1 MPVQAADPAIEA
13 LRIAQQKQLDA
24 LQAEYHAK
32 VRGNPNLVKPD
43 GTIDTSHPDY
53 QKTLSEYVQAKGQIQ
68 STFSGQD
75 PRGKE
80 LEAIMKAHGKD
91 VDPTGSAP
99 KDVRADMDITAK
111 TTKTAD
117 AIVATWKANGD
128 DVVYD
133 PEAWHPCQQDQGR
146 HPLGTADQGTT
157 GGQVELLRL
166 LRHAWRQEGDRGE
179 GRRGH
184 QRQGGVRPR
193 QREEIHPRR
202 RGPGEVADAAGRLE

>member
-1 MPVQAADPAIEA
+1 MNRPVDPPVQVQSQRPAQADRRGRDNARAARSLNPMRLLALLVLLVGAFTLGMPVQAADPAIEA

-80 LEAIMKAHGKD
+80 LEAIKKAHGKD

-117 AIVATWKANGD
+117 AISRD
-128 DVVYD
+128 
-133 PEAWHPCQQDQGR
+133 
-146 HPLGTADQGTT
+146 L
-157 GGQVELLRL
+157 
-166 LRHAWRQEGDRGE
+166 EGER
-179 GRRGH
+179 
-184 QRQGGVRPR
+184 
-193 QREEIHPRR
+193 RR
-202 RGPGEVADAAGRLE
+202 RGL